1 MSRIKD
7 VKRLEQENVY
17 HLLLTMSVPAIL
29 GNLSNIIYYLVDR
42 LFVGNYQGRDALGAI
57 AAITPL
63 NNIMTA
69 LSLFLT
75 VGGAS
80 YLSICLGRKEEQH
93 ANQIFTNICIQA
105 VLSSTLLSLIYFVFA
120 EVLVTMCGAKEGTQ
134 LYELAVQFLRIICIG
149 QIFQVVQQALAA
161 QIRAEGAVSYSMKV
175 FLTGG
180 IFNILLDVV
189 LVAGCNLGIKGAAV
203 ATVISQFT
211 SMIVAIAYY
220 KGKAHTITYTGLKQA
235 SVKEMATIT
244 KMGMAPALYQG
255 LTFVTNI
262 LLNQLLRHYGDI
274 ELAAGGDIAISAMS
288 VIATVDMITILIVMG
303 INQAVSPIVSYNY
316 GAGNYERVEKASK
329 ASLVLGFLIG
339 TLTWG
344 LMIGKPEFIFSLF
357 SRNDTELIA
366 YGAQAM
372 KTMKLF
378 ACFMGV
384 QTLASMFFSAIGKPK
399 TAVLI
404 SLVRQL
410 GTLVPA
416 LFILPKLYG
425 LKGVFYAQASS
436 DFVATVLVMAI
447 YFYGIKKY
455 VKVRC
460 KDKVERK

>member
-17 HLLLTMSVPAIL
+17 YLLLTMSLPAVL

-80 YLSICLGRKEEQH
+80 YLSICLGKKEEEH

-105 VLSSTLLSLIYFVFA
+105 VLSSALLSIIYFVFA
-120 EVLVTMCGAKEGTQ
+120 EPLITLCGGKEGTQ
-134 LYELAVQFLRIICIG
+134 LYVLAVQFLRIICIG

-180 IFNILLDVV
+180 ILNILLDVV
-189 LVAGCNLGIKGAAV
+189 LVAYCNMGIKGAAI

-211 SMIVAIAYY
+211 SMLVAISFY
-220 KGKAHTITYTGLKQA
+220 KGKKHTVTYTGIRQA
-235 SVKEMATIT
+235 SLHEMITIT

-262 LLNQLLRHYGDI
+262 LLNRLLRHYGDL
-274 ELAAGGDIAISAMS
+274 ELASGGDIAISAMS
-288 VIATVDMITILIVMG
+288 VIATIDMITILIVMG
-303 INQAVSPIVSYNY
+303 VNQAVSPIVSYNY
-316 GAGNYERVEKASK
+316 GAGNYERVKKASR

-339 TLTWG
+339 VLTWSV
-344 LMIGKPEFIFSLF
+344 MIGKPEFLFSLF
-357 SRNDTELIA
+357 SRNDAELIT
-366 YGAQAM
+366 YGSEAM

-378 ACFMGV
+378 ACFIGV

-399 TAVLI
+399 TAVII
-404 SLVRQL
+404 SLVRQI

-416 LFILPKLYG
+416 LLILPRLFG
-425 LKGVFYAQASS
+425 LKGVFYAQAAA
-436 DFVATVLVMAI
+436 DFAATILVMAI
-447 YFYGIKKY
+447 YFYGVRKY
-455 VKVRC
+455 VNRVKQ
-460 KDKVERK
+460 VET